1 MKALATGGVLAGWR
15 GFAALSCLGIV
26 VLTLGGVAKGSATT
40 GLLKVRLGG
49 DQTETRVVLDLDRSV
64 TGRLDSD
71 GANGKVVV
79 SLPRIDTAT
88 ELRGGGQGLVRRWN
102 VERGP
107 TAVKLNL
114 DLARNAEVRR
124 RFLLPPGD
132 GVKTYRYVIDLK
144 ATGAASSSSAPTAP
158 MALTARVPIRPAPV
172 TARATT
178 RSGLRVVVVDPG
190 HGGKDPGAP
199 GKAARE
205 KDITLA
211 AARALKARLEK
222 TGRYRVVLT
231 RTSDVYIPL
240 ESRVQI
246 ARSADAD
253 LFISLH
259 ADSGPTTAMRGASV
273 YTLSERGESRVTKV
287 LRKDDWLMPVSL
299 PGSDRTVGEIILDL
313 TQRST
318 RNRSAEFAQLLL
330 TSIADE
336 TTLLRRS
343 HRDGNLLVLLAPD
356 VPAVLLEMGFINNP
370 DDERQL
376 SDPAKRNRLM
386 NAVGDAVDAW
396 FNRQVRTASR

>member
-1 MKALATGGVLAGWR
+1 MRALMTGGVMAGWR
-15 GFAALSCLGIV
+15 GFAALTCVGIA
-26 VLTLGGVAKGSATT
+26 VLTLGGVARGSSTT

-49 DQTETRVVLDLDRSV
+49 DQSETRVVLDLDRSV
-64 TGRLDSD
+64 TGKLVED
-71 GANGKVVV
+71 GADGKVVV

-88 ELRGGGQGLVRRWN
+88 DLQGGGQGLVRRWN

-107 TAVKLNL
+107 TSVKLHL

-144 ATGAASSSSAPTAP
+144 ATAGAAPRPTVGA
-158 MALTARVPIRPAPV
+158 MTARLARPAPV
-172 TARATT
+172 VTRPPT
-178 RSGLRVVVVDPG
+178 RSGLRVVVIDPG

-199 GKAARE
+199 GRDSHE
-205 KDITLA
+205 KDVTLA
-211 AARALKARLEK
+211 AARSLKARLER

-231 RTSDVYIPL
+231 RSSDVYIPL
-240 ESRVQI
+240 ESRVNI
-246 ARSADAD
+246 ARAADAD

-287 LRKDDWLMPVSL
+287 LRKDDWLMPASL
-299 PGSDRTVGEIILDL
+299 PGADRTVGEIILDL

-318 RNRSAEFAQLLL
+318 RNRSAQFAEMLL
-330 TSIADE
+330 SHISDE

-343 HRDGNLLVLLAPD
+343 HRDGNLMVLLAPD

-370 DDERQL
+370 EDERQL
-376 SDPAKRNRLM
+376 TDTAKRNKLM
-386 NAVGDAVDAW
+386 DAVGDAVDAW
-396 FNRQVRTASR
+396 FTRQSRTTTS

>member
-1 MKALATGGVLAGWR
+1 M
-15 GFAALSCLGIV
+15 ALSCLGLA
-26 VLTLGGVAKGSATT
+26 VLTLGGVARGSATT

-64 TGRLDSD
+64 TGKLVSD
-71 GANGKVVV
+71 GADGKVVL

-88 ELRGGGQGLVRRWN
+88 DLQGGGQGLVRRWN

-107 TAVKLNL
+107 TALKLHL

-144 ATGAASSSSAPTAP
+144 ASAVGARTNTPV
-158 MALTARVPIRPAPV
+158 MAMTARLPIKPAVIIARPPAKG
-172 TARATT
+172 R
-178 RSGLRVVVVDPG
+178 LHVVVIDAG
-190 HGGKDPGAP
+190 HGGKDPGA
-199 GKAARE
+199 GVDVHE
-205 KDITLA
+205 KDVTLV
-211 AARALKARLEK
+211 AARALKVRLER

-231 RTSDVYIPL
+231 RSSDVYIPL
-240 ESRVQI
+240 ESRVRI
-246 ARSADAD
+246 ARAADAD

-259 ADSGPTTAMRGASV
+259 ADSGPTTTARGASV
-273 YTLSERGESRVTKV
+273 YTLSERGESRVTTV

-299 PGSDRTVGEIILDL
+299 PGSDRTVGQIILDL

-318 RNRSAEFAQLLL
+318 RNRSAEFAELLL
-330 TSIADE
+330 TNIADE
-336 TTLLRRS
+336 TPLLRRS

-376 SDPAKRNRLM
+376 TDPAKRNRLM
-386 NAVGDAVDAW
+386 AAVGDAVDAW
-396 FNRQVRTASR
+396 FARQAKTAVS

>member
-1 MKALATGGVLAGWR
+1 MRALTTGGILAGWK
-15 GFAALSCLGIV
+15 GFAALSCLGLA
-26 VLTLGGVAKGSATT
+26 VLTVGGVARGSATT

-64 TGRLDSD
+64 TGKLMSD
-71 GANGKVVV
+71 GADGKVVV
-79 SLPRIDTAT
+79 SLPRIDAAT
-88 ELRGGGQGLVRRWN
+88 DLQGGGQGLVRRWN

-107 TAVKLNL
+107 TALKLHL

-144 ATGAASSSSAPTAP
+144 ASAGAAPQQAPIVA
-158 MALTARVPIRPAPV
+158 M
-172 TARATT
+172 TARAPT
-178 RSGLRVVVVDPG
+178 RVAPVVARPQSRGLRVVVVDAG
-190 HGGKDPGAP
+190 HGGKDPGA
-199 GKAARE
+199 GKDTHE
-205 KDITLA
+205 KDVTLA
-211 AARALKARLEK
+211 AAKALKARLER
-222 TGRYRVVLT
+222 TGRYKVVLT
-231 RTSDVYIPL
+231 RSSDIYIPL
-240 ESRVQI
+240 ETRVRI
-246 ARSADAD
+246 AREADAD

-259 ADSGPTTAMRGASV
+259 ADSGPTAANRGASV

-318 RNRSAEFAQLLL
+318 RNRSAEFAEMLL
-330 TSIADE
+330 THIADE
-336 TTLLRRS
+336 TPLLRRS
-343 HRDGNLLVLLAPD
+343 HRDGNLMVLLAPD

-376 SDPAKRNRLM
+376 TDPAKRNRLM

-396 FNRQVRTASR
+396 FTRQAKAAVS

>member
-1 MKALATGGVLAGWR
+1 MKALTTGGVLAGWR
-15 GFAALSCLGIV
+15 GFAALSCLGLA
-26 VLTLGGVAKGSATT
+26 VLTLGGVARGSATT

-64 TGRLDSD
+64 TGKLDSD
-71 GANGKVVV
+71 GADGKVVL
-79 SLPRIDTAT
+79 SLPRIETAT
-88 ELRGGGQGLVRRWN
+88 DLRGGGQGLVRRWN

-107 TAVKLNL
+107 TSVKLHL
-114 DLARNAEVRR
+114 ELARNAEVRR

-132 GVKTYRYVIDLK
+132 GVKTYRYVLDLK
-144 ATGAASSSSAPTAP
+144 ARPGAAATGSPVV
-158 MALTARVPIRPAPV
+158 LTARLPIKPAPV
-172 TARATT
+172 TARAPT
-178 RSGLRVVVVDPG
+178 RGGLRVVVIDPG

-199 GKAARE
+199 GQDAHE
-205 KDITLA
+205 KDVTLA
-211 AARALKARLEK
+211 AAKALKARLER
-222 TGRYRVVLT
+222 TGRYRVVMT
-231 RTSDVYIPL
+231 RTTDVYIPL

-246 ARSADAD
+246 ARGADAD

-273 YTLSERGESRVTKV
+273 YTLSERGESRVTRV
-287 LRKDDWLMPVSL
+287 LRKDDWLMPASL
-299 PGSDRTVGEIILDL
+299 PGADRTVGEIILDL

-318 RNRSAEFAQLLL
+318 RNRSAEFAELLL
-330 TSIADE
+330 TRIADE

-343 HRDGNLLVLLAPD
+343 HRDGNLMVLLAPD

-376 SDPAKRNRLM
+376 TDPAKRNRLM

>member
-1 MKALATGGVLAGWR
+1 MRALATGGFLAGWR
-15 GFAALSCLGIV
+15 GVTALACLSLTVLGVGGAAR
-26 VLTLGGVAKGSATT
+26 GSSNS

-49 DQTETRVVLDLDRSV
+49 DQTETRIVLDLDRSV
-64 TGRLDSD
+64 TGKLVADGSD
-71 GANGKVVV
+71 GKVVV
-79 SLPRIDTAT
+79 ALPRIDTAGD
-88 ELRGGGQGLVRRWN
+88 LSGGGQGLVRRWN
-102 VERGP
+102 LERGP
-107 TAVKLNL
+107 GALKLNI
-114 DLARNAEVRR
+114 DLARGAEVKR

-132 GVKTYRYVIDLK
+132 GVQTYRYVIDLK
-144 ATGAASSSSAPTAP
+144 ALDDGSGKKVAAPVRPRAA
-158 MALTARVPIRPAPV
+158 PAPV
-172 TARATT
+172 FSSRATE
-178 RSGLRVVVVDPG
+178 RRGPRVVVIDAG
-190 HGGKDPGAP
+190 HGGRDPGAQ
-199 GKAARE
+199 GLSAHE

-211 AARALKARLEK
+211 AALALKARLER

-231 RTSDVYIPL
+231 RSSDAYVGL

-259 ADSGPTTAMRGASV
+259 ADSGPTTTMRGASV

-287 LRKDDWLMPVSL
+287 LRKDDWLMPASF
-299 PGSDRTVGEIILDL
+299 PGADRTVGEIILDL

-318 RNRSAEFAQLLL
+318 RNRSAEFAQVLLEN
-330 TSIADE
+330 IAEE

-343 HRDGNLLVLLAPD
+343 HRDANLMVLLAPD

-376 SDPAKRNRLM
+376 TDSGRRKRLM

-396 FNRQVRTASR
+396 FARQAKTASR

>member
-1 MKALATGGVLAGWR
+1 MRALATGGFLAGWR
-15 GFAALSCLGIV
+15 GFLALSCLGLA
-26 VLTLGGVAKGSATT
+26 VLTLGGVARGSATT

-64 TGRLDSD
+64 TGKLVSD
-71 GANGKVVV
+71 GADGKVVV

-88 ELRGGGQGLVRRWN
+88 DLRGGGQGLVRRWN

-107 TAVKLNL
+107 TAVKLHL
-114 DLARNAEVRR
+114 DLARNAQVHR

-132 GVKTYRYVIDLK
+132 GVKTYRYVIDLR
-144 ATGAASSSSAPTAP
+144 ASG
-158 MALTARVPIRPAPV
+158 ALTPSKTPLTAM
-172 TARATT
+172 TARAPTKAAPLIT
-178 RSGLRVVVVDPG
+178 RPAGRSGPRVVVIDPG
-190 HGGKDPGAP
+190 HGGKDSGAP
-199 GKAARE
+199 GRAAIE

-211 AARALKARLEK
+211 AAKALKARLER

-231 RTSDVYIPL
+231 RATDVYIPL
-240 ESRVQI
+240 ESRVRI
-246 ARSADAD
+246 ARAADAD

-259 ADSGPTTAMRGASV
+259 ADSGPTTATRGASV

-299 PGSDRTVGEIILDL
+299 PGADRTVGEIILDL

-318 RNRSAEFAQLLL
+318 RNRSAEFAELLL

-376 SDPAKRNRLM
+376 TDPAKRNRLM